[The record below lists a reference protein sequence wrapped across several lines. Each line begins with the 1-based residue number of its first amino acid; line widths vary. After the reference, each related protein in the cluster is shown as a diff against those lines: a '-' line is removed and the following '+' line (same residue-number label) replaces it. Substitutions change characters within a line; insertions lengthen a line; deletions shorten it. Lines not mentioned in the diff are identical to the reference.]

1 MSKMKIAVCAI
12 ALAVTS
18 VSVNAADVVGQGT
31 VTFNGKLID
40 ETCTVNDDSKDI
52 IVTLPTLSTKTLS
65 TAGNEAGSSA
75 FDINVK
81 DCPAAITK
89 VAAHFEVLNSE
100 YDSSTGNLINQ
111 LEVDDPT
118 KSATKAQV
126 RLYNDDSTQIRIG
139 STGKAFPVDATAHTA
154 KMEYLGGYYATG
166 QTTAGNVKAQ
176 VTYTLAYP

>member
-1 MSKMKIAVCAI
+1 MSKMKIAVCAM
-12 ALAVTS
+12 ALVISSAGAS
-18 VSVNAADVVGQGT
+18 AADIVGQGT

-40 ETCTVNDDSKDI
+40 ETCTIDDTSKDI

-65 TAGNEAGSSA
+65 AAGNEAGSTA
-75 FDINVK
+75 FDIKVK

-111 LEVDDPT
+111 LEVDDPDT
-118 KSATKAQV
+118 SATKAQV
-126 RLYNDDSTQIRIG
+126 RLYNTDSTQIRIG
-139 STGKAFPVDATAHTA
+139 STGAAFPVDATAHTA
-154 KMEYLGGYYATG
+154 TMEYLGGYYATA